1 VVGVALDHTQRSP
14 TVEFVRYAGLPLAH
28 LGGQTLASQ
37 VRVELWGLADPPE
50 GANSIALRL
59 TEQRGFVAGAAA
71 WSGVDPAV
79 STGALVGAT
88 GTSAQASVTAGGS
101 PGGRVVDVYGSSGS
115 AAVSAGPTLNPYF
128 NLLDRVLGAGASR
141 PVAAGGSSTW
151 QTAGAAQPWALIAL
165 PLEPAA
171 PPDGGALDAAGDA
184 LGADAS
190 TNDAAPDATSNGE
203 DGASADAGE
212 LDAAPDTIISGFGG
226 DGGDGDDGP
235 PPDGPAAPDAAPQAD
250 AADGAPVDAPVDAVP
265 ADLAAGAR
273 DATDVPLRDAAATD
287 VGTPT
292 DASTSA
298 DRVAVDATGGERVAM
313 DAAGSERPAAAD
325 AAAPDAPVMS
335 GLDARP
341 TSRTDGGALRA
352 DAAVAG
358 GDGRSDDVGASG
370 SGDGVPRASGS
381 DGGVRRLDLDV
392 GCACRV
398 ADRGAP
404 GGPWALAA
412 FAAVALARLRRRPNG
427 R

>member
-212 LDAAPDTIISGFGG
+212 LDAAPDTMISGFGG
-226 DGGDGDDGP
+226 DGGP
-235 PPDGPAAPDAAPQAD
+235 PPDGPAALDAAPQAD

-273 DATDVPLRDAAATD
+273 DATDVPLRDAAASD

-325 AAAPDAPVMS
+325 APDALVMR
-335 GLDARP
+335 GVDAP
-341 TSRTDGGALRA
+341 AASPADGGAVRA
-352 DAAVAG
+352 DAASPS
-358 GDGRSDDVGASG
+358 DGSAPSASRG
-370 SGDGVPRASGS
+370 